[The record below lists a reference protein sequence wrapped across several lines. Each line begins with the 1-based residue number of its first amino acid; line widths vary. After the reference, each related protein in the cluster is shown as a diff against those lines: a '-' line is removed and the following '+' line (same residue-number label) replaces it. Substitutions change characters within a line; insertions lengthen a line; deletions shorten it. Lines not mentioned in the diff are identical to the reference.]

1 MFGMFPFMYNNNNY
15 NNNYNGNGLSTND
28 SFFSLINSDF
38 INGVVDQLLSSD
50 MINDV
55 FNDIF
60 QEEQYD
66 VSINDYGSYY
76 LIKGYLPGVGPRDV
90 NIDFEK
96 NKAILTIHRGKKQN
110 YSNGSNINVTIIQGA
125 MDVVKTFYIE
135 EIDVT
140 RLSATFDNDLL
151 LLTLPKL
158 NKQRFKVEENDEP
171 TIIDVEN
178 YKFVIN
184 ISLKVKLDISLLG
197 TSFSI
202 VYKGCCFAFSLS
214 PFVNSFNRFKGK
226 LAIVS
231 LMTFTQA

>member
-15 NNNYNGNGLSTND
+15 NNNYNVNGLSTND

-96 NKAILTIHRGKKQN
+96 K
-110 YSNGSNINVTIIQGA
+110 
-125 MDVVKTFYIE
+125 
-135 EIDVT
+135 
-140 RLSATFDNDLL
+140 
-151 LLTLPKL
+151 
-158 NKQRFKVEENDEP
+158 
-171 TIIDVEN
+171 
-178 YKFVIN
+178 
-184 ISLKVKLDISLLG
+184 
-197 TSFSI
+197 
-202 VYKGCCFAFSLS
+202 
-214 PFVNSFNRFKGK
+214 
-226 LAIVS
+226 
-231 LMTFTQA
+231 

>member
-1 MFGMFPFMYNNNNY
+1 M
-15 NNNYNGNGLSTND
+15 
-28 SFFSLINSDF
+28 LI
-38 INGVVDQLLSSD
+38 
-50 MINDV
+50 
-55 FNDIF
+55 
-60 QEEQYD
+60 
-66 VSINDYGSYY
+66 
-76 LIKGYLPGVGPRDV
+76 LILK
-90 NIDFEK
+90 K

-178 YKFVIN
+178 YKVE
-184 ISLKVKLDISLLG
+184 
-197 TSFSI
+197 
-202 VYKGCCFAFSLS
+202 
-214 PFVNSFNRFKGK
+214 
-226 LAIVS
+226 
-231 LMTFTQA
+231 

>member
-15 NNNYNGNGLSTND
+15 NNNYNKNGLSTTD

-38 INGVVDQLLSSD
+38 INEVVDQLLSSD
-50 MINDV
+50 MINDA

-140 RLSATFDNDLL
+140 KLSATFDNNLL

-158 NKQRFKVEENDEP
+158 NNKKIKVEENDEP

-178 YKFVIN
+178 YKVE
-184 ISLKVKLDISLLG
+184 
-197 TSFSI
+197 
-202 VYKGCCFAFSLS
+202 
-214 PFVNSFNRFKGK
+214 
-226 LAIVS
+226 
-231 LMTFTQA
+231 